1 MRVLKRD
8 VNQAFARNINTFGGC
23 LDYTIAKGKE
33 GWEVEVSSELTP
45 MLYCIAVS
53 SKRDLIEVPRKIA
66 SIAQKVMMEGVDA
79 PVVQTNNFSAVE
91 EQLRTMLGA
100 Q

>member
-8 VNQAFARNINTFGGC
+8 VNQAMARNINTFGGC
-23 LDYTIAKGKE
+23 LDYNVVKVKNS
-33 GWEVEVSSELTP
+33 WEVEIKSELTP
-45 MLYCIAVS
+45 MLYCITIE